1 MMGMKRERQGWAR
14 RIRRLLPRWG
24 FRRRYTGMM
33 ALSSDGRGVP
43 IRQTKLAPDGVE
55 LCEDVSD
62 AKWVEESLTDFGT
75 LRSMLP
81 GGFPAYARI
90 FHPAYMNG
98 DEDQPVRWA
107 TVASWTGRAAH
118 PLMQFER
125 IAGLPEDSMYPDPPW
140 GEHPT
145 VGSLPKAECRT
156 LIDILRKFTTTPGD
170 CRFCLW
176 EGYGNIDARLYR
188 AAARVKAPGRDYL
201 LFQGP
206 IDAAL
211 TFTVGE
217 FPFWGDSP
225 NIWWPEDRAW
235 CVATDIDLFDTY
247 VAGSRECIDAVLNA
261 PGLEA
266 LPASRDAQVSLD
278 ADTINAPDNPRAGC

>member
-1 MMGMKRERQGWAR
+1 MGMKRDRPFWAR
-14 RIRRLLPRWG
+14 WVRRLTRLRTARFVG
-24 FRRRYTGMM
+24 MAVLSTG
-33 ALSSDGRGVP
+33 GGVP
-43 IRQTKLAPDGVE
+43 VRQTKLAPDGVE
-55 LCEDVSD
+55 FCEDVSD
-62 AKWVEESLTDFGT
+62 ARWVEESLSDFGT

-90 FHPAYMNG
+90 FHPAYLNG

-125 IAGLPEDSMYPDPPW
+125 VAGLPEDPMYPDPPW
-140 GEHPT
+140 GSHPQI
-145 VGSLPKAECRT
+145 GSLPEAE
-156 LIDILRKFTTTPGD
+156 LRALVEVLRRFTTTPDD

-176 EGYGNIDARLYR
+176 EGYGNIDKRLYS
-188 AAARVKAPGRDYL
+188 AARVKAPARDYL
-201 LFQGP
+201 LFRGP

-261 PGLEA
+261 PRLEA
-266 LPASRDAQVSLD
+266 LPTSRDARVSLD
-278 ADTINAPDNPRAGC
+278 ADTINAPVEPKGG